1 VQEAY
6 LVALERWPQDG
17 APDNPAGWIV
27 TTARNRAIDQLRRRR
42 AFQERA
48 PLLLPEEEMTDLP
61 DLDDQP
67 VPDERL
73 RLIFTCCHPAI
84 AAESQVAL
92 TLRLVGGLTVP
103 EIARGLVLPE
113 AAVAQRLVR
122 AKRKLRIAGIP
133 FEVPPAAV
141 LGERLRTVLAV
152 LSLIFTE
159 GHTASA
165 GAELRRE
172 ELAGEGIR
180 LARVLVSL
188 MPDEAEP
195 AGLLATMLLH
205 HARRDART
213 GSDGGLVLL
222 ADQDRTRWDGAEI
235 AEGVRLTA
243 RALAMRRPP
252 GQYALQAAIAA
263 EHATAATA
271 AATDWERIVALYE
284 LLVEVHPTPIVE
296 LNRAAAVSVARGPE
310 AALPIVQELLASGR
324 LERYQPAH
332 ATHADL
338 LRRLQRDE
346 EAAAAYRRAIELSG
360 NDAERAFLERRLAG
374 IEQRTYPAGDAAEA
388 PPDP

>member
-1 VQEAY
+1 M
-6 LVALERWPQDG
+6 
-17 APDNPAGWIV
+17 PDNPAGWIV

-84 AAESQVAL
+84 APESQVAL

-122 AKRKLRIAGIP
+122 AKRKLRIAVIP

-152 LSLIFTE
+152 LTLIFTE

-172 ELAGEGIR
+172 ELAAEGIR
-180 LARVLVSL
+180 LARTLVLL

-195 AGLLATMLLH
+195 RGLLATMLLH
-205 HARRDART
+205 HARRAART
-213 GSDGGLVLL
+213 DADGGLILL
-222 ADQDRTRWDGAEI
+222 ADQKRRLWDAAEI

-271 AATDWERIVALYE
+271 ADTDWERIVVLYD
-284 LLVEVHPTPIVE
+284 LLVEVLPTPIVE
-296 LNRAAAVSVARGPE
+296 LNRAAAVSVAHGPQ

-324 LERYQPAH
+324 LDEYQPAH

-338 LRRLQRDE
+338 LRRLERDE

-374 IEQRTYPAGDAAEA
+374 IERRAYPAGDAAQSTR
-388 PPDP
+388 DS

>member
-1 VQEAY
+1 V
-6 LVALERWPQDG
+6 VALERWPRDG
-17 APDNPAGWIV
+17 LPDNPAGWIV

-84 AAESQVAL
+84 APESQVAL

-122 AKRKLRIAGIP
+122 AKRKLRIAVIP

-152 LSLIFTE
+152 LTLIFTE
-159 GHTASA
+159 GHTASV

-172 ELAGEGIR
+172 ELAAEGIR
-180 LARVLVSL
+180 LARVLVLL

-195 AGLLATMLLH
+195 RGLLATMLLH
-205 HARRDART
+205 HARRAART
-213 GSDGGLVLL
+213 DAGGGLILL
-222 ADQDRTRWDGAEI
+222 ADQDRRLWDAAEI
-235 AEGVRLTA
+235 TEGVRLTT

-271 AATDWERIVALYE
+271 ADTDWERIVVLYD
-284 LLVEVHPTPIVE
+284 LLVEALPTPIVE

-324 LERYQPAH
+324 LEEYQPAH

-338 LRRLQRDE
+338 LRRLERDE

-374 IEQRTYPAGDAAEA
+374 IERRAYPAGDAAQ
-388 PPDP
+388 PPRDS

>member
-1 VQEAY
+1 VPA
-6 LVALERWPQDG
+6 
-17 APDNPAGWIV
+17 NPAGWIV

-48 PLLLPEEEMTDLP
+48 PLLLPEEEMSELA

-84 AAESQVAL
+84 APASQVAL

-122 AKRKLRIAGIP
+122 AKRKLRVAGIP

-152 LSLIFTE
+152 LTLIFTE

-180 LARVLVSL
+180 LARVLVLL

-195 AGLLATMLLH
+195 TGLLAMMLLH
-205 HARRDART
+205 HARRAART
-213 GSDGGLVLL
+213 DGRGGLVLL
-222 ADQDRTRWDGAEI
+222 ADQDRTLWDGAEI

-243 RALAMRRPP
+243 RALAMHRPP

-263 EHATAATA
+263 EHATTSAAD
-271 AATDWERIVALYE
+271 TDWERIVVLYG
-284 LLVEVHPTPIVE
+284 LLVEALPTPIVE

-324 LERYQPAH
+324 LEEYQPAH

-338 LRRLQRDE
+338 LRRLERDE

-360 NDAERAFLERRLAG
+360 NDAERAFLERRLAA
-374 IEQRTYPAGDAAEA
+374 IERRAYPAGDAAQ
-388 PPDP
+388 PPRDS

>member
-1 VQEAY
+1 
-6 LVALERWPQDG
+6 
-17 APDNPAGWIV
+17 
-27 TTARNRAIDQLRRRR
+27 
-42 AFQERA
+42 
-48 PLLLPEEEMTDLP
+48 M
-61 DLDDQP
+61 
-67 VPDERL
+67 
-73 RLIFTCCHPAI
+73 
-84 AAESQVAL
+84 
-92 TLRLVGGLTVP
+92 
-103 EIARGLVLPE
+103 LPE

-122 AKRKLRIAGIP
+122 AKRKLRIAVIP

-152 LSLIFTE
+152 LTLIFTE

-172 ELAGEGIR
+172 ELAAEGIR
-180 LARVLVSL
+180 LARTLVLL

-195 AGLLATMLLH
+195 RGLLATMLLH
-205 HARRDART
+205 HARRAART
-213 GSDGGLVLL
+213 DADGGLILL
-222 ADQDRTRWDGAEI
+222 ADQDRRLWDAAEI

-243 RALAMRRPP
+243 RALALRRPP
-252 GQYALQAAIAA
+252 GQYTLQAAIAA

-271 AATDWERIVALYE
+271 ADTDWERIVVLYD
-284 LLVEVHPTPIVE
+284 LLVEVLPTPIVE

-324 LERYQPAH
+324 LEEYQPAH

-338 LRRLQRDE
+338 LRRLERDE

-374 IEQRTYPAGDAAEA
+374 IVRRAYPAGDAAQ
-388 PPDP
+388 PP